1 MSVHILIAVNIL
13 CLFALGWRAWHLE
26 GKLAD
31 AARAD
36 ASQNEA
42 ISNLASD
49 LWSSRS
55 EAAALREENRLLN
68 RRNVQITNELRGS
81 DDRALTVALPDLKPS
96 PVQWTPDPGQRTFP

>member
-1 MSVHILIAVNIL
+1 MEYWLIGGNIL

-31 AARAD
+31 EVKGRAD
-36 ASQNEA
+36 DAEA
-42 ISNLASD
+42 HDANRAMHVGI
-49 LWSSRS
+49 
-55 EAAALREENRLLN
+55 EQVLRRENFILN
-68 RRNVQITNELRGS
+68 RRNVSITNELRGS